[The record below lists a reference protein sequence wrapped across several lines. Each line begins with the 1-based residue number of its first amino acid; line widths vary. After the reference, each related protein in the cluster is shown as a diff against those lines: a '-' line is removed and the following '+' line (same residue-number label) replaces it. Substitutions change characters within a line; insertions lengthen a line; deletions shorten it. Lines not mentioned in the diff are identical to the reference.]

1 MKDVKIT
8 FTATDLRGNLK
19 VTSYNAYLS
28 RKDIDKQVAAFIKSG
43 YPFTI
48 VSVYTGEVLAK
59 G

>member
-8 FTATDLRGNLK
+8 FTATDLMGNSK
-19 VTSYNAYLS
+19 VTSYNAYLNQ
-28 RKDIDKQVAAFIKSG
+28 KGIAKQVAAFLKSG

-48 VSVYTGEVLAK
+48 VSVYTGEVLAQ

>member
-8 FTATDLRGNLK
+8 FTATDMWGTLK
-19 VTSYNAYLS
+19 VTSYNAYMNQ
-28 RKDIDKQVAAFIKSG
+28 KDIAKQASAFLKSG

-48 VSVYTGEVLAK
+48 VSVYTGEVLAQ

>member
-8 FTATDLRGNLK
+8 FTANDLQGNPK
-19 VTSYNAYLS
+19 VTSYHAYLNQ
-28 RKDIDKQVAAFIKSG
+28 KGIAKQAAAFVKSG

-48 VSVYTGEVLAK
+48 VSSYTGEVLAQ

>member
-8 FTATDLRGNLK
+8 FTATDLLGNLK
-19 VTSYNAYLS
+19 VTSYNAYVNQ
-28 RKDIDKQVAAFIKSG
+28 KDIAKQVAAFLKSG

-48 VSVYTGEVLAK
+48 VSVYTGEVLAQ

>member
-8 FTATDLRGNLK
+8 FTATDLRGNSK
-19 VTSYNAYLS
+19 VTSYNAYMS
-28 RKDIDKQVAAFIKSG
+28 RKDIDKQATAFMKSG

-48 VSVYTGEVLAK
+48 VSVYTGEVLAQ